1 MKKYDELQG
10 GLYTLSFH
18 ESQNCTETQTTIQNK
33 LKKLKK
39 KIDSKKKKMLSIEG
53 KPHKTKEC

>member
-10 GLYTLSFH
+10 SLYTLSFH
-18 ESQNCTETQTTIQNK
+18 ESQNCTETQTPIQNK
-33 LKKLKK
+33 LKEL
-39 KIDSKKKKMLSIEG
+39 KKKMLSIER